1 MNYDDFKFNN
11 KLDEMIERA
20 GGRLYL
26 AHLDRPALERF
37 VRIMLEDIEE
47 DIKGWRDSKDDS
59 IYDDHCQYD
68 DYWEGYAQGCADSIV
83 AVRLWAQE
91 IK

>member
-1 MNYDDFKFNN
+1 MNYDDVKFNN

-47 DIKGWRDSKDDS
+47 DIKGWRDCKDDS
-59 IYDDHCQYD
+59 VYG

-83 AVRLWAQE
+83 AVRLWAQD
-91 IK
+91 IN

>member
-1 MNYDDFKFNN
+1 MSMSDHLKFNN

-37 VRIMLEDIEE
+37 VRLMLEDIEN
-47 DIKGWRDSKDDS
+47 DIKSWRDSKEES
-59 IYDDHCQYD
+59 MYGP
-68 DYWEGYAQGCADSIV
+68 YWDGYEQGCVDSIV
-83 AVRLWAQE
+83 AVKLWAQD
-91 IK
+91 IN

>member
-1 MNYDDFKFNN
+1 MDDVEFTD
-11 KLDEMIERA
+11 KLDEIISKA

-37 VRIMLEDIEE
+37 VRLMLEDIEQ
-47 DIKGWRDSKDDS
+47 DLKSWRDAKDETM
-59 IYDDHCQYD
+59 YGP
-68 DYWEGYAQGCADSIV
+68 YWEGYEQGMVDATV
-83 AVRLWAQE
+83 AVRLWAQS

>member
-1 MNYDDFKFNN
+1 MNYDDIKFNN

-37 VRIMLEDIEE
+37 VRIMLEDIEA
-47 DIKGWRDSKDDS
+47 DIKSWRDSKDDS
-59 IYDDHCQYD
+59 MYD

-83 AVRLWAQE
+83 AVRLWAQD
-91 IK
+91 IN